1 MARGYKI
8 RSGKGSMLLK
18 ENEVLWV
25 SKHQKKLEQYAGKW
39 IAVLGNKLIGTGDSV
54 KEVMTVVK
62 RKGIKEL
69 PLVTMVPK
77 KDEGMYVL

>member
-1 MARGYKI
+1 MAKRYKI
-8 RSGKGSMLLK
+8 RIKRKEMILK
-18 ENEVLWV
+18 ENEVLWI

-54 KEVMTVVK
+54 KEVMSIAK